1 MSFELCYF
9 LSQESSCSSNAGDT
23 ESWSSGDEYATAD
36 ADADTET
43 CNGGSQ
49 PTQHRPSSTGS
60 HPVQGTSSLSITGQ
74 FCGILQPMAKH
85 KE

>member
-9 LSQESSCSSNAGDT
+9 LSQESSCSSNGDT
-23 ESWSSGDEYATAD
+23 ESSSSGDEYAAANAD
-36 ADADTET
+36 AET
-43 CNGGSQ
+43 CNGWSH

-60 HPVQGTSSLSITGQ
+60 HPVQGTSSLSVTGQ
-74 FCGILQPMAKH
+74 FCGMLQPMAKH

>member
-9 LSQESSCSSNAGDT
+9 LSQERSCSSNGDT
-23 ESWSSGDEYATAD
+23 ESSGSGDEYAAAD
-36 ADADTET
+36 AET
-43 CNGGSQ
+43 CNDCSH

-60 HPVQGTSSLSITGQ
+60 HPVQGTSSLSVTGQ
-74 FCGILQPMAKH
+74 FCGMLQPMAKH